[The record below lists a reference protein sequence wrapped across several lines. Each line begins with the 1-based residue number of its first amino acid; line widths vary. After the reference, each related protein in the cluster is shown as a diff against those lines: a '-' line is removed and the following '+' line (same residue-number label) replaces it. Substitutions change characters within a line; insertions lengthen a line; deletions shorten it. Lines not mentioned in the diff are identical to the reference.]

1 MSQFKQLLSP
11 LFRRF
16 RGSTKNVEQAEL
28 KEDNLDSKENN
39 LEDQD
44 RRQVSNP
51 RGKIQK
57 FRRIFFVCGQSEA
70 TLSFVSK
77 TTNHRWNSVS
87 IFDKQPIGSVDFR
100 GKIIRN
106 KQCV

>member
-1 MSQFKQLLSP
+1 MVPLFSKILQKWLDAGLDIPWTQQTETFSKIMSQFKQLLSP

-44 RRQVSNP
+44 RRQVSNL

-57 FRRIFFVCGQSEA
+57 FRRIF
-70 TLSFVSK
+70 LSVANQK
-77 TTNHRWNSVS
+77 RLSVL
-87 IFDKQPIGSVDFR
+87 
-100 GKIIRN
+100 
-106 KQCV
+106 